1 MSETEKAGGK
11 MSKEEM
17 RRLIRSAVEKEEK
30 NIVSFLGELV
40 EQNTFTQNMEGI
52 NRMAEVLT
60 GAMPVSFVHETNDI
74 NPDYAPHHIF
84 TQKVK
89 NKKALILAGHMDT
102 LWEPEN
108 SFRKMVQT
116 KDRLTGPAV
125 FDMKGGLAVIVWTL
139 KILEKCGLLEGLPI
153 TVLFNSDEEVG
164 SVSSQDKYPG
174 LAGNVSA
181 ALVYEGSE
189 PRGAGGTIVVKRI
202 GIANFKLEVTGASA
216 HSGLFAGEK
225 SSAILELS
233 KRIPWL
239 ESFNVDRNRLT
250 LNVGKINGGVANN
263 VIPDRA
269 ECTFEIRFWK
279 HEYLHAAV
287 ETINKGISAPLLP
300 GCRLRLSETNRAMP
314 PLDSEKT
321 DELFEIVQKTAGEI
335 GQKVVPQG
343 RNGGSDA
350 SWFTAAGIP
359 SIDGLGPTGG
369 EGRTKNE
376 YIFTKTLLDRIE
388 LSANLL
394 LLPDLYTFS

>member
-1 MSETEKAGGK
+1 MSEIKKAGGK
-11 MSKEEM
+11 MAKEET
-17 RRLIRSAVEKEEK
+17 RRLIRSTVEKEEK
-30 NIVSFLGELV
+30 KIVAFLKQLV
-40 EQNTFTQNMEGI
+40 EQNTFTRNIEGI

-60 GAMPVSFVHETNDI
+60 GAMPKSFKHEINDS

-84 TQKVK
+84 TKKGK
-89 NKKALILAGHMDT
+89 NKKSLILAGHMDT

-108 SFRKMVQT
+108 SFTKMVQT
-116 KDRLTGPAV
+116 KDRLIGPAV
-125 FDMKGGLAVIVWTL
+125 FDMKGGLTVIVWTL
-139 KILEKCGLLEGLPI
+139 KILEKCGLLEELPL

-164 SVSSQDKYPG
+164 SVSSQDKYPELKKG
-174 LAGNVSA
+174 SSA

-189 PRGAGGTIVVKRI
+189 LGGTIVVKRI
-202 GIANFKLEVTGASA
+202 GIANFKLEVTGISA
-216 HSGLFAGEK
+216 HSGLFKGEK

-250 LNVGKINGGVANN
+250 VNVGKISGGVANN

-279 HEYLHAAV
+279 HEYLHEAI
-287 ETINKGISAPLLP
+287 ETINKGISDPLVP

-321 DELFEIVQKTAGEI
+321 DELFEIVRKTAGSI
-335 GQKVVPQG
+335 GQKVISQG

-350 SWFTAAGIP
+350 SWLTAVGIP
-359 SIDGLGPTGG
+359 SIDGLGPIGG
-369 EGRTKNE
+369 EGRTIKE
-376 YIFTKTLLDRIE
+376 YIFKKALLDRIE
-388 LSANLL
+388 LSAHLL
-394 LLPDLYTFS
+394 LLSELYAFS